1 MLAHNGV
8 LNMWTE
14 VKGIFSSFRK
24 LHTDNRGTSMVTVI
38 ISFALLLLCIVSYFR
53 VQKVVENM
61 MMSSTDMLRN
71 NSGLVKA
78 YYLEE
83 TENTVASKEETLNF
97 TGEYGNFSLDVTLMK
112 AQKEGLNGSI
122 YYFEKE

>member
-1 MLAHNGV
+1 MLVHNGV

-14 VKGIFSSFRK
+14 VKGVFSSSRK

-71 NSGLVKA
+71 NSSLVKE

-97 TGEYGNFSLDVTLMK
+97 TGEYGNFSLDVTLMR